1 MAWTYTDDAALC
13 PWRGCGFSCSSA
25 AMSWQSVQRDAALDW
40 RAASRLVTKVSN
52 RRDNE
57 LIKPK
62 SVGRRRDSQSA
73 IWISF
78 TQPKTL
84 FYFYVGTLGWT
95 RWWKT
100 IPPAPSLLTPTP
112 ARSLS
117 TRERGNCGMSRLSL
131 SLCYLFFF
139 FTGIHAIDT
148 IYFEKLVQRKREAPK
163 WKMKKTVAGRDSVSR
178 RIMEGEWEIFT
189 VCLPLKPRG
198 LLGRPSSKILVIGCE
213 KSWGN
218 KGIPSCAVSASR
230 LLLHQQQQQTVS
242 VLFIDT
248 HFATKIDWRLEWPTN
263 SGM

>member
-1 MAWTYTDDAALC
+1 MAWTYAALC

-131 SLCYLFFF
+131 SLLSFLFLHWHSRHRHDIFWK
-139 FTGIHAIDT
+139 TS
-148 IYFEKLVQRKREAPK
+148 PK
-163 WKMKKTVAGRDSVSR
+163 KERGTKVKNEENSR
-178 RIMEGEWEIFT
+178 RPGFRLSAYYGRGVRNIYGLFT
-189 VCLPLKPRG
+189 L
-198 LLGRPSSKILVIGCE
+198 E
-213 KSWGN
+213 
-218 KGIPSCAVSASR
+218 ASR
-230 LLLHQQQQQTVS
+230 SSRSPELEN
-242 VLFIDT
+242 FGY
-248 HFATKIDWRLEWPTN
+248 RLRKKLRK
-263 SGM
+263 

>member
-1 MAWTYTDDAALC
+1 MAWTYAALC

-78 TQPKTL
+78 TQPKTFSTSML
-84 FYFYVGTLGWT
+84 E
-95 RWWKT
+95 RWVELADGKRSRRPQVFLRQ
-100 IPPAPSLLTPTP
+100 PPHGRYLHE
-112 ARSLS
+112 
-117 TRERGNCGMSRLSL
+117 REETVECQDSL

-213 KSWGN
+213 K
-218 KGIPSCAVSASR
+218 KLR
-230 LLLHQQQQQTVS
+230 
-242 VLFIDT
+242 
-248 HFATKIDWRLEWPTN
+248 K
-263 SGM
+263 